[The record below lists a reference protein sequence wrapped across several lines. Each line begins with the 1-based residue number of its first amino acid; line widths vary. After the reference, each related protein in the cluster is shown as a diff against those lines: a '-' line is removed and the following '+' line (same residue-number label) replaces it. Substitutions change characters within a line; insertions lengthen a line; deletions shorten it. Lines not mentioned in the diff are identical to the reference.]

1 MKLYQLPNV
10 RAEIIRPHMPLSNWL
25 ATQKQRPFALINA
38 SLYETKNGEVL
49 PCGTVIENGKVLVID
64 YKFGQHHTEY
74 ERQMKMYSAI
84 FRRMGY
90 ADVTAVL
97 WYVQTGMYK
106 VI

>member
-1 MKLYQLPNV
+1 MVMVETDIVDLDGQVY
-10 RAEIIRPHMPLSNWL
+10 RPD
-25 ATQKQRPFALINA
+25 R
-38 SLYETKNGEVL
+38 V
-49 PCGTVIENGKVLVID
+49 VIENGKVLVID
-64 YKFGQHHTEY
+64 YKFGQHHAEY